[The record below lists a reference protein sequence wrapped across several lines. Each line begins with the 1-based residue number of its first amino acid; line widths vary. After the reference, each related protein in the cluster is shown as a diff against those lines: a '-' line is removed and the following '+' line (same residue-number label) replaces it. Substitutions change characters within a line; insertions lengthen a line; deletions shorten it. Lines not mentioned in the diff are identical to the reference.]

1 MRGRICGGGL
11 AGDRVRTQF
20 WARELGKRACAHA
33 QCKGDAKPGRCGAVQ
48 GRRGMAAVEQRRRS
62 AGVRVL
68 AAGVATAYR
77 NQHKEDQGGNVVLTE
92 GLKWRMLQCR
102 MAGVEI
108 RRRRSTEL
116 VGEVVAGRLRASDPH
131 ERVLRRD
138 AKPGRWSA
146 RLGVHQR
153 RGNFTAEWRPGRR
166 RRGGTGEGRRRT
178 GERPGGVV
186 VKGGRVKA
194 SRPLIRVL
202 VINDNGLWINDF
214 I

>member
-1 MRGRICGGGL
+1 
-11 AGDRVRTQF
+11 
-20 WARELGKRACAHA
+20 
-33 QCKGDAKPGRCGAVQ
+33 
-48 GRRGMAAVEQRRRS
+48 MAAVEQRRRS

-77 NQHKEDQGGNVVLTE
+77 NRRKKDQGGNVVLTE

-116 VGEVVAGRLRASDPH
+116 VGEVVAGRLRAFDPH

-146 RLGVHQR
+146 RLGGHRR
-153 RGNFTAEWRPGRR
+153 RGNSTAERL
-166 RRGGTGEGRRRT
+166 T
-178 GERPGGVV
+178 
-186 VKGGRVKA
+186 
-194 SRPLIRVL
+194 
-202 VINDNGLWINDF
+202 
-214 I
+214 